1 VPGER
6 DDVQL
11 GGDAIKDPVR
21 PAIVA
26 DERRRWLAL
35 YVLCVGMLMIVLDA
49 TIVNVALPTIQE
61 DLGFSQNDLA
71 WVVNAYLIAFGGLLL
86 LSGRIG
92 DLIGQRRIFLIGLG
106 VFTGAS
112 LLCAL
117 AQSQGVLIGARF
129 VQGVGGALTSAVILG
144 MIVTMFPEP
153 REQARAIGA
162 YTFVAVAGG
171 SIGLLLGGVLTETI
185 NWHWIFFVNIPI
197 GVATAL
203 AAIRLVPDREGIGL
217 TAGADIPGAVLLTGG
232 LMLFVY
238 TILGV
243 AEEGWGSGQTLLLGA
258 ISIGLLIAFVARQAR
273 VANPLMPLRLFRSR
287 QVSGA
292 NLVQALMV
300 VGMFA
305 MFFLGALYMQR
316 ILGYDALQVGLAYLP
331 LTIVM
336 GTMSFRYTAQLNLK
350 YGPEGTLTPALIFV
364 AAGLLWLARTPI
376 DANYVIDLLPSM
388 ILIGLGAGL
397 GFPSLMTLAMSGVTQ
412 SDSGLASGLVNTS
425 LQVGGAIGL
434 AILATFATQRTEGLL
449 SDGEPAAEALN
460 SGYHLAYLI
469 GAGLVLVAIAVAVTT
484 LRARIPGLAPE
495 PVPEPVAELAPAG
508 GGEPAPVV
516 VPATDE
522 RRAFTVRPLPASVAN
537 PCEEAGVR
545 VTIGCGGGAGTA
557 PVDLD
562 AKQ

>member
-1 VPGER
+1 MTDLVVPAMAAE
-6 DDVQL
+6 
-11 GGDAIKDPVR
+11 
-21 PAIVA
+21 
-26 DERRRWLAL
+26 ERRRWLAL

-71 WVVNAYLIAFGGLLL
+71 WVVNGYLIAFGGLLL

-153 REQARAIGA
+153 REQAKAVGA

-203 AAIRLVPDREGIGL
+203 AAIRLVPDRKGIGL
-217 TAGADIPGAVLLTGG
+217 TAGADLPGAVLLTGG

-243 AEEGWGSGQTLLLGA
+243 AEEGWGSSQTLLLGA

-300 VGMFA
+300 VGMFG

-336 GTMSFRYTAQLNLK
+336 GTMSFRFTGQLNLK
-350 YGPEGTLTPALIFV
+350 YGPEATLVPAMIFIV
-364 AAGLLWLARTPI
+364 AGLLWLARAPT
-376 DANYVIDLLPSM
+376 DANYVFDLLPSM

-397 GFPSLMTLAMSGVTQ
+397 GFPSLMTLAMSGTTE

-425 LQVGGAIGL
+425 VQVGGAIGL
-434 AILATFATQRTEGLL
+434 AILATFATERTEGLL
-449 SDGEPAAEALN
+449 ADGEPAAEALN

-469 GAGLVLVAIAVAVTT
+469 GAGLVLVAIAVAFTA
-484 LRARIPGLAPE
+484 LRARSPALAPE
-495 PVPEPVAELAPAG
+495 PVPEPVVEPVPAG
-508 GGEPAPVV
+508 VGEPALAV
-516 VPATDE
+516 ATAE
-522 RRAFTVRPLPASVAN
+522 RLAFTARPLPASVAN
-537 PCEEAGVR
+537 PCEEAGMG
-545 VTIGCGGGAGTA
+545 VTIGCGGCAGSA
-557 PVDLD
+557 P
-562 AKQ
+562 